1 MGDGLRITKDKR
13 HRSSSSLAGCNVEG
27 TRSERKLEITG
38 PIPEVEDQFAF
49 AEAQCDDLKEKL
61 DLVKNLRRRRKLKKR
76 SMTKIGDQ
84 PANVE
89 TAENVAFIS
98 VRTQPKKR
106 LMVTEMSQQAAR
118 YRRLEPPAN
127 PTRGYL
133 DPATVEQ
140 HQMLGRVRG
149 YNQSFHRPMK
159 EQGKSA
165 NMRSERSHAE
175 GDAIYRSSNVADE
188 AGSQEVAC
196 GGDIEDEYSDNERF
210 TDLRPGSIVIN
221 KKRAAEKKPTPTIT
235 RKKGINL
242 AKEGNDP
249 RGRQDPARHTPSP
262 VNRRSSGK
270 QQNVGAACAQP
281 EERPIL
287 ELFNK
292 NRASPQPDTK
302 QRKSQQRI
310 SSPNLRDNNDIQ
322 LGREMWLDDDK
333 TGPLEDL
340 TSTEVKKEKLE
351 RRQARRLK
359 YRSRHYELPT
369 VASQMKQ
376 AGVKCYYTGGPH
388 TSIPFIVS
396 KSTAPSHN
404 IGLNIQQVLN
414 GLKIQQPLSG
424 IPLTI
429 AHHMGLG
436 HVPMYGTKCSQLNP
450 DMREMNAIKVG
461 HRLLRLPS
469 YKYIS
474 YNRLLNLY
482 REGNGMVPRFLRAI
496 SRPHYFYTSMYNLAR
511 NRDDIDNATS
521 KGLGGCQEA
530 KQSLAE
536 YASLYKEY
544 EKLEKCLRENY
555 DPDLERRKEEL
566 ERQLM
571 AREDYIRKVVQD
583 YRNSAE
589 DETPLRASAS
599 NAEDVY
605 RQSTF
610 KLNHDDR

>member
-27 TRSERKLEITG
+27 TRSERKLEIT
-38 PIPEVEDQFAF
+38 
-49 AEAQCDDLKEKL
+49 AQCDDLKEKL

-322 LGREMWLDDDK
+322 L
-333 TGPLEDL
+333 DL
-340 TSTEVKKEKLE
+340 TSTEVKKE
-351 RRQARRLK
+351 K

-388 TSIPFIVS
+388 TSIPFI
-396 KSTAPSHN
+396 AW
-404 IGLNIQQVLN
+404 
-414 GLKIQQPLSG
+414 
-424 IPLTI
+424 
-429 AHHMGLG
+429 
-436 HVPMYGTKCSQLNP
+436 
-450 DMREMNAIKVG
+450 
-461 HRLLRLPS
+461 
-469 YKYIS
+469 
-474 YNRLLNLY
+474 
-482 REGNGMVPRFLRAI
+482 
-496 SRPHYFYTSMYNLAR
+496 
-511 NRDDIDNATS
+511 ATV
-521 KGLGGCQEA
+521 
-530 KQSLAE
+530 
-536 YASLYKEY
+536 
-544 EKLEKCLRENY
+544 N
-555 DPDLERRKEEL
+555 
-566 ERQLM
+566 
-571 AREDYIRKVVQD
+571 
-583 YRNSAE
+583 
-589 DETPLRASAS
+589 
-599 NAEDVY
+599 
-605 RQSTF
+605 
-610 KLNHDDR
+610 